1 MATAAKAVPAKKAVV
16 KAEPAKKV
24 AVGKRLPSL
33 GIQIDALYQLKEEL
47 RVIQATE
54 AAKKEEIEAAN
65 VVLMETMQREGVD
78 KSTGKRATV
87 SISENQVANVTDWD
101 ALWAYVFK
109 HKVTQM
115 FQRRVSDP
123 AVREIIE
130 LKGKAPPGIEMY
142 PKKTLNVRKLA

>member
-1 MATAAKAVPAKKAVV
+1 MATAAKAAPAKKAVV

-24 AVGKRLPSL
+24 AAGKRLPSL

-47 RVIQATE
+47 RAIQATE
-54 AAKKEEIEAAN
+54 SAKKEEIEAAN

-78 KSTGKRATV
+78 KSTGKLATV
-87 SISENQVANVTDWD
+87 SISENQSANVTDWD

-109 HKVTQM
+109 FKATQM

-123 AVREIIE
+123 AVREILE

-142 PKKTLNVRKLA
+142 TKKTLNVRKVA